1 MTQLCRDALR
11 AALQE
16 ILRTPKSPHPGLL
29 LSRGLLTWPA
39 DGEGGGQAKKAL
51 IDSVAKIVP
60 DPLYQAAL
68 ARWKMTTGQAPF
80 AAFEASLSGRLY
92 IGVTGDNAL
101 ETGVTTA
108 HTYGM
113 PMIPGSAVKGL
124 CRAAAR
130 KIEIDEKAEIW
141 MFGNKPESEAD
152 AEGDS
157 DAEIGG
163 LIFHDAWW
171 VGGANDKPFVPEI
184 VTPHHQEYYGSEG
197 ETPATDFDSP
207 IPANQ
212 IAVTGNFYFVIEGDP
227 SWAREAV
234 KLLKVA
240 LTQKGIGGK
249 RSSGYGFFKGEG
261 GDHA

>member
-1 MTQLCRDALR
+1 MTQLCRAV
-11 AALQE
+11 LQE
-16 ILRTPKSPHPGLL
+16 IIRTTKTPHPGLL
-29 LSRGLLTWPA
+29 LSRGLATWPA

-51 IDSVAKIVP
+51 IDRVAQLVP
-60 DPLYQAAL
+60 SPLYHAAL

-92 IGVTGDNAL
+92 IGVTRDNAL

-124 CRAAAR
+124 CRAAGC
-130 KIEIDEKAEIW
+130 KIGIDEKVEIW
-141 MFGNKPESEAD
+141 MFGNKP
-152 AEGDS
+152 GNDS
-157 DAEIGG
+157 DAENDADTEIGG

-171 VGGANDKPFVPEI
+171 IGGANDKPFVPEI
-184 VTPHHQEYYGSEG
+184 VTTHHQEYYGSEG

-212 IAVTGNFYFVIEGDP
+212 IAVTGKFYFVIEGDLR
-227 SWAREAV
+227 WASMAA

-240 LTQKGIGGK
+240 LAQNGIGGK
-249 RSSGYGFFKGEG
+249 RSSGYGFFKGG
-261 GDHA
+261 